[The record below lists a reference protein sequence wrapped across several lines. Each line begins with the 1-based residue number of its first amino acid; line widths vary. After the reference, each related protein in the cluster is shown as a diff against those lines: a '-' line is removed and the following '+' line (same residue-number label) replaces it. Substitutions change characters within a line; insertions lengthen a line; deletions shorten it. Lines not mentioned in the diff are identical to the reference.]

1 MALSNIKEARSLS
14 DEELLNAIAETKREL
29 FQLRFQKAIRQL
41 DKQVHQFKH
50 LRHRLS
56 QLMTVQRQRQLIA
69 LEEEAAAQAT
79 AVAAATAESVS
90 A

>member
-1 MALSNIKEARSLS
+1 MALSNIKEARSLN
-14 DEELLNAIAETKREL
+14 DEEVLTAIAETKREL
-29 FQLRFQKAIRQL
+29 FQLRFQKATRQL

-56 QLMTVQRQRQLIA
+56 QLMTVQRERQLVA
-69 LEEEAAAQAT
+69 LEAELEAQAT
-79 AVAAATAESVS
+79 AMAASITESVS

>member
-1 MALSNIKEARSLS
+1 MALSNIKEARSLG
-14 DEELLNAIAETKREL
+14 DEELLTAIAETKREL

>member
-14 DEELLNAIAETKREL
+14 DEELLNAIAESKREL
-29 FQLRFQKAIRQL
+29 FQLRFQKATRQL

-56 QLMTVQRQRQLIA
+56 QLMTVQRERQLVA
-69 LEEEAAAQAT
+69 SDEEAAAQAT
-79 AVAAATAESVS
+79 TTAAATAESVS

>member
-1 MALSNIKEARSLS
+1 MALTKITEARSLS
-14 DEELLNAIAETKREL
+14 DEDLLTAIAETKREL
-29 FQLRFQKAIRQL
+29 FQLRFQKATRQL

-56 QLMTVQRQRQLIA
+56 QLMTVQRERQLAA
-69 LEEEAAAQAT
+69 LEAEAEAQAT
-79 AVAAATAESVS
+79 AVAAATTESVP

>member
-14 DEELLNAIAETKREL
+14 DEELLNAIAEAKREL
-29 FQLRFQKAIRQL
+29 FQLRFQKATRQL

-56 QLMTVQRQRQLIA
+56 QLMTVQRERQLIA
-69 LEEEAAAQAT
+69 LEEEAAAQVT
-79 AVAAATAESVS
+79 AVAEATAESVS

>member
-14 DEELLNAIAETKREL
+14 DEELLTAIAETKREL

>member
-1 MALSNIKEARSLS
+1 MALSKIKEARNLS
-14 DEELLNAIAETKREL
+14 DDDLLNAIAETKREL
-29 FQLRFQKAIRQL
+29 FQLRFQKATRQL

-56 QLMTVQRQRQLIA
+56 QLMTVQRERQLIA
-69 LEEEAAAQAT
+69 LEEEAVAQAN
-79 AVAAATAESVS
+79 AVAESTTESVS

>member
-1 MALSNIKEARSLS
+1 MALSKIKEARSLS
-14 DEELLNAIAETKREL
+14 DEELLNTIAETKREL
-29 FQLRFQKAIRQL
+29 FQLRFQKATRQL

-56 QLMTVQRQRQLIA
+56 QLMTVQRERQLIA
-69 LEEEAAAQAT
+69 LEEEVAAQAT
-79 AVAAATAESVS
+79 AVAEATAESVS

>member
-1 MALSNIKEARSLS
+1 MALTKIQEARSLS
-14 DEELLNAIAETKREL
+14 DEDLLNAIAETKREL
-29 FQLRFQKAIRQL
+29 FQLRFQKATRQL

-56 QLMTVQRQRQLIA
+56 QLMTVQRERQLIA
-69 LEEEAAAQAT
+69 LEAEAEAQAT
-79 AVAAATAESVS
+79 AVAAATTESVP

>member
-56 QLMTVQRQRQLIA
+56 QLMTVQRQRQLIS

>member
-1 MALSNIKEARSLS
+1 MALTKIQEARSLS

-29 FQLRFQKAIRQL
+29 FQLRFQKATRQL

-56 QLMTVQRQRQLIA
+56 QLMTVQRERQLIA
-69 LEEEAAAQAT
+69 LEAEVEAQAT
-79 AVAAATAESVS
+79 AVAAATTESVT

>member
-1 MALSNIKEARSLS
+1 MALTKITEARSLG
-14 DEELLNAIAETKREL
+14 DEELLTAIAETKREL
-29 FQLRFQKAIRQL
+29 FQLRFQKATRQL

-56 QLMTVQRQRQLIA
+56 QLMTVQRERQLIA
-69 LEEEAAAQAT
+69 LAAEAEAQDT
-79 AVAAATAESVS
+79 AVAAAATESVS